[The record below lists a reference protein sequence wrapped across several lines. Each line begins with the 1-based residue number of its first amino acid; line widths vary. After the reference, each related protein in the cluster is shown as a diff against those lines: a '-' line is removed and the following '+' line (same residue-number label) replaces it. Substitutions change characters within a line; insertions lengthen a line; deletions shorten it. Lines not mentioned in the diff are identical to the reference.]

1 MLSSENVFSRTNK
14 ILIKYNTILI
24 IQYTE
29 HTMPTFRNLLRL
41 PARHTKKAGST
52 KRTTVL
58 AEKKVGNKQAKY
70 AAITG
75 SEFEGGI
82 VPYIPVATKA
92 LTAPTKKNA
101 IVPVKKR
108 SMLNKLLGRKKQ
120 PITGGVAYTFNLDCK
135 DGGLMRPE
143 AISEC
148 PPRGPADPRFF
159 TELY

>member
-1 MLSSENVFSRTNK
+1 
-14 ILIKYNTILI
+14 
-24 IQYTE
+24 
-29 HTMPTFRNLLRL
+29 MPTLRKLLRL
-41 PARHTKKAGST
+41 PSRKTKKSGST
-52 KRTTVL
+52 KQTTAL
-58 AEKKVGNKQAKY
+58 AGKPKAGNKYAKY
-70 AAITG
+70 AAIAT

-82 VPYIPVATKA
+82 VPFMPAATKA
-92 LTAPTKKNA
+92 LTARSPKKTQA
-101 IVPVKKR
+101 PVQKR

-120 PITGGVAYTFNLDCK
+120 PMTGGVAYTFNLDCK

>member
-1 MLSSENVFSRTNK
+1 
-14 ILIKYNTILI
+14 
-24 IQYTE
+24 
-29 HTMPTFRNLLRL
+29 MPTLRKLFRL
-41 PARHTKKAGST
+41 PSRYTKKAGSG
-52 KRTTVL
+52 KSSRTSAGKSSRTSARKAYVKTPAKYSPKL
-58 AEKKVGNKQAKY
+58 KY
-70 AAITG
+70 AAIAA

-82 VPYIPVATKA
+82 VPFMPAATKA
-92 LTAPTKKNA
+92 LTARLPKKTQA
-101 IVPVKKR
+101 PVQKR

-120 PITGGVAYTFNLDCK
+120 PMTGGVAYTFNLECN